1 MVCYAECMTSV
12 DEESDLSNAAET
24 VSLTVE
30 LPRGLVERLNGLVN
44 RTTWDASA
52 FVREALEGYILYEER
67 ELAKTEAAIA
77 EVEAGGPTYSN
88 EEVMAWLE
96 SWETPN
102 EPPPPG

>member
-1 MVCYAECMTSV
+1 MTSV
-12 DEESDLSNAAET
+12 DEESDLSNVTET

-52 FVREALEGYILYEER
+52 FVREALESYIPHEER

-77 EVEAGGPTYSN
+77 EADSGAPGIPHEK
-88 EEVMAWLE
+88 VMAWLE

-102 EPPPPG
+102 ELPPPI